1 MIEIQQEVER
11 QNRTQEQL
19 RVCVCVGVCVWVY
32 VCVCVWVWVCV
43 CVCVCGCVCMCVG
56 AGVCVGMCVCQC
68 VSIILSTLSL
78 FPFHQVSLEGL
89 RTDLV
94 AREVQLREKEGELQQ
109 RDADISR
116 LLRELRNCQ
125 DTVANSTGMYR

>member
-1 MIEIQQEVER
+1 
-11 QNRTQEQL
+11 
-19 RVCVCVGVCVWVY
+19 
-32 VCVCVWVWVCV
+32 
-43 CVCVCGCVCMCVG
+43 MCVG

-125 DTVANSTGMYR
+125 TQLQTAQVCTGSWYSVCEREHACIIVYACMFVCVCVLLTLLFTGQCQS